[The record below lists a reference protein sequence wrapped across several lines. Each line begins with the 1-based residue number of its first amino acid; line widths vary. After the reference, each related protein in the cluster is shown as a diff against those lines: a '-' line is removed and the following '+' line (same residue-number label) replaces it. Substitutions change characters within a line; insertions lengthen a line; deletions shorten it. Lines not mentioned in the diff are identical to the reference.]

1 MEREK
6 NKGAGVVNSDAD
18 SWESLSNPETAQSAT
33 ERLVALVQEQ
43 TEEEK
48 REKRMSPEL
57 IAAYGDIA
65 RQNEKLAQE
74 NESGRFK
81 GVSAESW
88 GDLAR
93 TCERSIERDL
103 SYLMFDSGEG
113 TGIAY
118 DCINDDILAVTN
130 PDKLKARFAKT
141 RILLMRISMRHR
153 KHIIILETY
162 IDLQ

>member
-1 MEREK
+1 MKHE
-6 NKGAGVVNSDAD
+6 NINGDGGSNSSAD
-18 SWESLSNPETAQSAT
+18 SWESLSTPETAQSAT
-33 ERLVALVQEQ
+33 ERLVALAQEQ

-48 REKRMSPEL
+48 KEKRMSPEL

-93 TCERSIERDL
+93 TCERSIEQDL
-103 SYLMFDSGEG
+103 SYLMFDSGKG
-113 TGIAY
+113 TSVAY
-118 DCINDDILAVTN
+118 NCINDDILAATD
-130 PDKLKARFAKT
+130 PDKLKARFAKNT
-141 RILLMRISMRHR
+141 NINDYSLITCS
-153 KHIIILETY
+153 HI
-162 IDLQ
+162 D